1 MNRQKIRPNW
11 KTLIQIPR
19 RASGH
24 FDQNLSV
31 LDVGHVFP
39 TRQRLTETAVR
50 CGARVHP
57 PPETPLQ
64 DVVGSAVAAPPNARS
79 QIACHFG
86 CVNGMR
92 GLAGCMHALFFRWPK
107 KTYFSADHNCQSAVW
122 RPKIE
127 SRRQMLPHSDRHFER
142 QKFIVLVHSACF
154 RTQSRW
160 IVDGWFSEW
169 EQERSCLPLNCM
181 H

>member
-1 MNRQKIRPNW
+1 M
-11 KTLIQIPR
+11 
-19 RASGH
+19 
-24 FDQNLSV
+24 
-31 LDVGHVFP
+31 GHVFP

-64 DVVGSAVAAPPNARS
+64 DVVGSAVAAPPNART
-79 QIACHFG
+79 QIARHFG
-86 CVNGMR
+86 CVSGTR
-92 GLAGCMHALFFRWPK
+92 GLAGCTVFQVVQK
-107 KTYFSADHNCQSAVW
+107 KRYFSADHNCQSAVW
-122 RPKIE
+122 RPEIE

-142 QKFIVLVHSACF
+142 QKFIVLVRSACF

-160 IVDGWFSEW
+160 IVDGWFSER
-169 EQERSCLPLNCM
+169 EQERSCLPLYCM

>member
-1 MNRQKIRPNW
+1 MNWRKIRPNW

-64 DVVGSAVAAPPNARS
+64 DVVGSAVAAPPNART
-79 QIACHFG
+79 QIPCHFG

-92 GLAGCMHALFFRWPK
+92 GLAGCMHALFIRWSVMVKKKVLGCIISQPTIIVSQRFGDPK
-107 KTYFSADHNCQSAVW
+107 MSPAARCCHTLIATLK
-122 RPKIE
+122 
-127 SRRQMLPHSDRHFER
+127 DRSLLF
-142 QKFIVLVHSACF
+142 
-154 RTQSRW
+154 
-160 IVDGWFSEW
+160 
-169 EQERSCLPLNCM
+169 
-181 H
+181 

>member
-1 MNRQKIRPNW
+1 MIRTCQCLMWGMCFLPVSALQKRRYAVAHGSTRHPRP
-11 KTLIQIPR
+11 
-19 RASGH
+19 
-24 FDQNLSV
+24 
-31 LDVGHVFP
+31 
-39 TRQRLTETAVR
+39 
-50 CGARVHP
+50 
-57 PPETPLQ
+57 PLQ

-160 IVDGWFSEW
+160 IVDGWFSE
-169 EQERSCLPLNCM
+169 
-181 H
+181 